1 MHEDKVA
8 PHAATVTAALLSVF
22 PSVANDVSLT
32 EGIQSLL
39 AQLAG
44 SPGALPSMAR
54 EGVPLLMAQ
63 LQSAAQQVAP
73 KGSFLVEGTLD
84 LLSSYI
90 SSSNISAPSY
100 SVLHT
105 CLSPPLHVRVG
116 CAQLFGAMSLPTHV
130 RCKAGQSCIGTCSR
144 RVRCNATTI
153 TATRLVMSSGDVHSD
168 AGVTQEIYSAIIQP
182 VYHLLVNSGEPNVI
196 QSCCDI
202 FRKFLEVG
210 GEALLTW
217 GGSTE
222 QQTLD
227 ILYRVFHFVLQ
238 PDNDDSAAMLCAGL
252 ALQTLLSL
260 KRCSDAI
267 APKLLQLLVVKTLA
281 CEMQA
286 LRGQLLVVITR
297 CAPVRLCF
305 AAVRI

>member
-1 MHEDKVA
+1 V
-8 PHAATVTAALLSVF
+8 
-22 PSVANDVSLT
+22 
-32 EGIQSLL
+32 Q
-39 AQLAG
+39 
-44 SPGALPSMAR
+44 
-54 EGVPLLMAQ
+54 GVYRCLGPWFFRP
-63 LQSAAQQVAP
+63 QVCC
-73 KGSFLVEGTLD
+73 KDGW
-84 LLSSYI
+84 
-90 SSSNISAPSY
+90 
-100 SVLHT
+100 
-105 CLSPPLHVRVG
+105 
-116 CAQLFGAMSLPTHV
+116 
-130 RCKAGQSCIGTCSR
+130 RCYIGTCSR
-144 RVRCNATTI
+144 GAIESRDHDCPSACHGY
-153 TATRLVMSSGDVHSD
+153 GDLLTG

-182 VYHLLVNSGEPNVI
+182 VYHLLLHSGEPNVI

-227 ILYRVFHFVLQ
+227 ILYCVFDFVLK

-267 APKLLQLLVVKTLA
+267 APKLLQLLIVKTMA

-297 CAPVRLCF
+297 CVPVHLSLQ
-305 AAVRI
+305 